1 MASKDW
7 KGYTWTSDHGYTFGQ
22 MWNFLEYGNVLD
34 TRVEFS
40 NELMIG
46 LFWEESMFQNW
57 WQQGDKGQDLKQ
69 YAAGF
74 GQIERNTLGIM
85 NALYPEKRAKYTPE
99 LIVSDPQK
107 SVNASVDY
115 LRYLR
120 KRFPSASRL
129 KILYNYGGAGE
140 GGSTD
145 VGTKVS
151 QWIAC
156 EQILQGARGEFSAE
170 VITQALTAAEP
181 NHASLI
187 SNVTGGGYSSSLG
200 Y

>member
-1 MASKDW
+1 MASKNW
-7 KGYTWTSDHGYTFGQ
+7 KGYTWTSEHGYTFGQ
-22 MWNFLEYGNVLD
+22 MWNFLECGNTLD

-40 NELMIG
+40 HELMIG

-57 WQQGDKGQDLKQ
+57 WQKGSQGQDLTQ

-85 NALYPEKRAKYTPE
+85 NALYDEKRLRYTPE
-99 LIVSDPQK
+99 LIVSDPQV

-120 KRFPSASRL
+120 KRFPAATKV
-129 KILYNYGGAGE
+129 KILHNYGGAGE

-145 VGTKVS
+145 VSQKVS
-151 QWIAC
+151 QWMNC
-156 EQILQGARGEFSAE
+156 EQILQGAGGEFSAE

-181 NHASLI
+181 NHASLV